1 MRSRYR
7 RRVSSLRL
15 ALLGP
20 PRVELD
26 GAPIQFDTR
35 KAIAL
40 LTVLAVRGEAQSRD
54 ALAALLWPEHDG
66 AHAGGALRRT
76 LSVTRAGIGSAG
88 LRLQGRSVAL
98 APSVHVD
105 LERLHAIT
113 EGVARHH
120 PHADPVCDR
129 CLRRLAEIPKLV
141 RGRFLEGFGLRDSPE
156 FDDWSA
162 ATAEAIDREVADAL
176 DRLSDG
182 FAGRGRTNAAL
193 EAAHRRLAID
203 PLNEETHRRL
213 MRLHAGAGDRSG
225 AIARYRDCV
234 QVLDRELGVAPMPET
249 TELYDRIT
257 AGPAAASPDVPTP
270 TAAWPAAGI
279 SSLPLTGRQA
289 DLHALLGACRQP
301 GRQGRLVLLEGE
313 PGIGKTRLLDEVAE
327 AVRDSGARIL
337 ALIAHDGEQAIPYA
351 PIVGAL
357 ERIIAAGDIAWL
369 EALPG
374 WARAELARVVP
385 TAAQPGGAVAAIE
398 GPGAEIR
405 FTEGLSRS
413 LLVAAG
419 ASRGGMICLDDLQW
433 ADSATVGVIGYLAR
447 RVADAGCCLVL
458 ARRPPEPD
466 QDPIAELLR
475 AARRRGTLVEVRPGR
490 LNREE
495 VAALARA
502 AGASIDADRL
512 FAETEG
518 IPFFVAEY
526 LAAAAEPGAAAAGT
540 DLTPRPI
547 RELLSARIEGLD
559 AATRQVLVAAA
570 VVGRSF
576 EPELVR
582 ATSGRSP
589 EETATAIEELLARR
603 LITES
608 AAPDGTPRYD
618 FDHAKTREV
627 AYASASLARRR
638 LLHRRAALALLQP
651 AMSRRDGHAAAAT
664 VARHLRECGDDRGAA
679 RHLRIAGD
687 EAAAIYAHADALDLY
702 RSALALDPEAA
713 GPLHE
718 RIGDESTRLG
728 RYDDAV
734 AAYEA
739 AAAAAGTRD
748 AWRIEQRIADV
759 HGRRG
764 EWPLAEAHLGAALM
778 GLPSGALADRA
789 RATAD
794 RALVAHRRGDERR
807 SGRLAREALQLAV
820 AADDPACRAQAHNL
834 LGILA
839 RSAGHLTAARRHL
852 DESLALAS
860 AANLEEARIAALN
873 NLALVQLAAGRAQ
886 DAAATSREALE
897 AALTIGDRH
906 REAAIRN
913 NLADALHAAGR
924 RDEALDELR
933 QAVAIFA
940 EVGRPG
946 GMEPEIW
953 KLVDW

>member
-1 MRSRYR
+1 M
-7 RRVSSLRL
+7 SSLRL

-20 PRVELD
+20 PRAELG
-26 GAPIQFDTR
+26 GAPVLFDTR
-35 KAIAL
+35 KALAL
-40 LTVLAVRGEAQSRD
+40 LAVLAVRGEAQSRD
-54 ALAALLWPEHDG
+54 ALAALLWPEHDA

-76 LSVTRAGIGSAG
+76 LSVTRTGIGPDA
-88 LRLQGRSVAL
+88 LRLVGRSVEL
-98 APSVHVD
+98 APSVRVD
-105 LERLHAIT
+105 LWRLHAIT
-113 EGVARHH
+113 GAVARHH
-120 PHADPVCDR
+120 PGADAVCDR
-129 CLRRLAEIPKLV
+129 CLRRLAELPKLV

-156 FDDWSA
+156 FDDWVA
-162 ATAEAIDREVADAL
+162 AAAEVLDREVADAF
-176 DRLSDG
+176 DRLSD
-182 FAGRGRTNAAL
+182 AHAARGRVEAAL

-203 PLNEETHRRL
+203 PLHEETHQRL
-213 MRLHAGAGDRSG
+213 MRLHAEVGDRSG
-225 AIARYRDCV
+225 AIARYRECV
-234 QVLDRELGVAPMPET
+234 RILDRELGVAPMPET
-249 TELYDRIT
+249 TELYHRIA
-257 AGPAAASPDVPTP
+257 AGPAAAPHPEVPTATP
-270 TAAWPAAGI
+270 ARATAAV
-279 SSLPLTGRQA
+279 SNLPLAGRRADLDLLLGVCRQA
-289 DLHALLGACRQP
+289 

-313 PGIGKTRLLDEVAE
+313 PGIGKTRLLDEIRRTLRA
-327 AVRDSGARIL
+327 SGTRVL
-337 ALIAHDGEQAIPYA
+337 ALTAHDGEQAIPYA
-351 PIVGAL
+351 PIVGAV
-357 ERIIAAGDIAWL
+357 ERLVASGDAGWL
-369 EALPG
+369 DVLPG
-374 WARAELARVVP
+374 WARGELARVAPSV
-385 TAAQPGGAVAAIE
+385 AEPGGSVAAID

-405 FTEGLSRS
+405 FIEGLSQS
-413 LLVAAG
+413 LLAAS
-419 ASRGGMICLDDLQW
+419 AAARGGIICVDDLQW
-433 ADSATVGVIGYLAR
+433 ADSATVAVLGYLAR

-475 AARRRGTLVEVRPGR
+475 SARRRGSLVEVRPGR
-490 LNREE
+490 LTPEE
-495 VAALARA
+495 VADLARG
-502 AGASIDADRL
+502 AGAAFDADRL

-526 LAAAAEPGAAAAGT
+526 LAAAAEPGGATTGT
-540 DLTPRPI
+540 DMTPRPI
-547 RELLSARIEGLD
+547 RELLAGRIEGLD

-589 EETATAIEELLARR
+589 EETATALEELLARG
-603 LITES
+603 LITET

-638 LLHRRAALALLQP
+638 LLHRRAALALLRP
-651 AMSRRDGHAAAAT
+651 VARRTRGHPLAAT
-664 VARHLRECGDDRGAA
+664 VARHLREAGDDRGAA

-687 EAAAIYAHADALDLY
+687 EAGAVYAHAEALDLY
-702 RSALALDPEAA
+702 RSALALDPDAP

-739 AAAAAGTRD
+739 AAAVAEPHD
-748 AWRIEQRIADV
+748 AWHIEQRLANV

-764 EWPLAEAHLGAALM
+764 EWSLAESHLDAALS
-778 GLPSGALADRA
+778 GISPGALADRA
-789 RATAD
+789 RLTAD
-794 RALVAHRRGDERR
+794 RALAVHRLGDRRR
-807 SGRLAREALQLAV
+807 SGRLAGEALELAV

-834 LGILA
+834 LAILA
-839 RSAGHLTAARRHL
+839 RSAGHLTAARHHL

-860 AANLEEARIAALN
+860 AAGLEEARIASLN
-873 NLALVQLAAGRAQ
+873 NLALVAVADGRAE
-886 DAAATSREALE
+886 DAVTTSRAALE
-897 AALTIGDRH
+897 AAVTIGDRH

-913 NLADALHAAGR
+913 NLADALHAAGL
-924 RDEALDELR
+924 RDEALAELK